1 MTLYELNG
9 MVRSTIESVLADEY
23 WVEAELSEV
32 RESRGHCYME
42 LIEKDANGNT
52 PIARASA
59 NCWRQTWVLLRP
71 YFERATGQQLHAGM

>member
-52 PIARASA
+52 PIRRRRQNAGDRRGPCCALTSSA
-59 NCWRQTWVLLRP
+59 PPDNSCTP
-71 YFERATGQQLHAGM
+71 G

>member
-1 MTLYELNG
+1 MATTHNQAAMTLYELNG

-42 LIEKDANGNT
+42 LIEKDANAGDRRGPCCALTSSAPPDNSCT
-52 PIARASA
+52 P
-59 NCWRQTWVLLRP
+59 
-71 YFERATGQQLHAGM
+71 G